1 MSWSIGRNK
10 ERLVIEMLASRQT
23 ALSAAAHSS
32 GSQMLF
38 CALFLVVQVIGARS
52 LFADE
57 KPNMIVILI
66 DDLGYSDLGCF
77 GGTLAPTPNLDRLAN
92 EGIRFRSFYV
102 NSPICSPSRTA
113 LTTGQHPHRLR
124 ITSYLDNRKRN
135 KERGVAQWLDP
146 ETPTIA
152 DRLKKVGYTTGH
164 FGKWHM
170 GGQRDVGD
178 APLITEYGF
187 DSSLR
192 NFEGLGPR
200 VLPLNDAFNGKPAKK
215 HDLGSAGLG
224 NGSIRWANRSAIT
237 GEFVAGAIRFIE
249 QAQSNGKPFYLNLW
263 PDDVHSPFF
272 PPKSLRDS
280 TDQSKRSLYYAVLQA
295 MDQQLGL
302 LLDHVRNDEALRR
315 NTLIVV
321 ASDNGHEDGA
331 GMSEP
336 FRGGKTWL
344 YEGGIRSP
352 LIVWGPG
359 LVAKEKTG
367 SINAE
372 SVLCALDLNRSL
384 TAIGEASIENG
395 ATCDG
400 EDLSALLLG
409 RSATGRQAPIFW
421 RRPPDRPGTV
431 EQDNPDL
438 AVREGKW
445 KLLINYDR
453 TTPQLYD
460 LQADQSE
467 TRNVAS
473 QHSDVTARLTELV
486 FRWNSDLPIDSG
498 DPAFRP

>member
-1 MSWSIGRNK
+1 MR
-10 ERLVIEMLASRQT
+10 ESREA
-23 ALSAAAHSS
+23 ALSAAAQSS

-38 CALFLVVQVIGARS
+38 LVLLFVIQAVGARS
-52 LFADE
+52 LIADGN
-57 KPNMIVILI
+57 PNMIVILI
-66 DDLGYSDLGCF
+66 DDMGYSDLGCF

-113 LTTGQHPHRLR
+113 LTTGQYPHRMR

-152 DRLKKVGYTTGH
+152 DRLKRVGYTTGH

-187 DSSLR
+187 DSSLT

-200 VLPLNDAFNGKPAKK
+200 VLPLNDAFSGKPAKK

-224 NGSIRWANRSAIT
+224 NGPIRWANRSAIT
-237 GEFVAGAIRFIE
+237 GEFVADAIRFME
-249 QAQSNGKPFYLNLW
+249 QAQNNGKPFYLNLW

-272 PPKSLRDS
+272 PPKSLRNS

-302 LLDHVRNDEALRR
+302 LLDRVRNDETLRS

-359 LVAKEKTG
+359 LVEEEKAGT
-367 SINAE
+367 INAE
-372 SVLCALDLNRSL
+372 SAFCALDLNRSL
-384 TAIGEASIENG
+384 TVIGGASIETG

-409 RSATGRQAPIFW
+409 RSAIGRQAPIFW
-421 RRPPDRPGTV
+421 RRPPDRPGTA
-431 EQDNPDL
+431 EKDNPDL
-438 AVREGKW
+438 AVRDGKW

-453 TTPQLYD
+453 TATQLYD

-473 QHSDVTARLTELV
+473 DHSDVTARLTELV
-486 FRWNSDLPIDSG
+486 FRWNSELPVDAG
-498 DPAFRP
+498 NPAFRP

>member
-1 MSWSIGRNK
+1 
-10 ERLVIEMLASRQT
+10 
-23 ALSAAAHSS
+23 
-32 GSQMLF
+32 MLF

-187 DSSLR
+187 DSSLT